1 MSLVSG
7 FKYENVWIKIGK
19 TKIWESTKQKLLLGV
34 DIDRTFSF
42 GEYIA
47 ALCGK
52 HCVKYRNFT

>member
-52 HCVKYRNFT
+52 HCV